1 MKVGGGGQCLHG
13 FKVGGQLPHCPPPP
27 GSCVPGYLFLRAG
40 SPGMTRTKENGF
52 IFTIIIVLFIFILF
66 RTPVLSPA

>member
-13 FKVGGQLPHCPPPP
+13 FKVGGQLPPLPPPP
-27 GSCVPGYLFLRAG
+27 GSCVPGYRFLRAG